1 MGVAAKVAAEKVA
14 VKAVKAEKAVV
25 VKAVVAMDLVSHR
38 LSTTSSSPR
47 IKPLCHCCS
56 SCRRPPCGSEKKIA
70 QSSLPRGDGAAA
82 LFHRPRTAQ
91 HRTSPAD
98 RHHSDLLNRCRF
110 ISQTAAAQ
118 RMTMSSFVLPPS
130 CWRGWA
136 GPP

>member
-25 VKAVVAMDLVSHR
+25 VKAVVAMDLFSHR
-38 LSTTSSSPR
+38 LSTTLSSPR

-82 LFHRPRTAQ
+82 LFHRP
-91 HRTSPAD
+91 D
-98 RHHSDLLNRCRF
+98 HS
-110 ISQTAAAQ
+110 
-118 RMTMSSFVLPPS
+118 PPS
-130 CWRGWA
+130 TVQVQPIVTTRIFSTGVA
-136 GPP
+136 SSAKLPRRSG